1 MGQFVIEKVVVEETR
16 FYRDNHEKDEN
27 VRTIFDGSNMSGW
40 KMCGPGGFDLINN
53 AMISRGGM
61 GLLWYKERKFADFIL
76 RVHWKTS
83 AKGDN
88 SGVFVR
94 FSDPD
99 DDPLIAVNTGYEIQ
113 IYDGEPEDGNA
124 KHKTAAIYDFAP
136 PSYDAANKPG
146 EWNIFEIH
154 AVGHNYAVILNN
166 TRITEFQGN
175 RLLEGYIGLQNHD
188 AGSRVTFGKIAIRE
202 L

>member
-1 MGQFVIEKVVVEETR
+1 VAEDTH
-16 FYRDNHEKDEN
+16 FYHGNAKKDEN
-27 VRTIFDGSNMSGW
+27 FRIILDGSSLSGW
-40 KMCGPGGFDLINN
+40 KMCGPGGFDLINRSV
-53 AMISRGGM
+53 ISSGGM
-61 GLLWYKERKFADFIL
+61 GLLWYKEKKFADFIL

-88 SGVFVR
+88 SGVFIR

-99 DDPLIAVNTGYEIQ
+99 DDPWIAVNTGYEIQ

-124 KHKTAAIYDFAP
+124 LHKTGAIYDFSP

-166 TRITEFQGN
+166 TRTTEFRGSRQV
-175 RLLEGYIGLQNHD
+175 EGYIGLQNHD
-188 AGSRVTFGKIAIRE
+188 AGSRVTFGKIAVKE